1 MESIELPN
9 RKLHNRFAEALGI
22 DRELADLVNKR
33 MDQPSKWLGPSH
45 RRVRHDIPYA
55 VKMAFEISQ
64 EQNLN
69 KSKSKSEV
77 LPVDVMKAYG
87 VHVLL
92 DTASLNPS
100 IRKMFKI
107 MEALSD

>member
-1 MESIELPN
+1 LPN
-9 RKLHNRFAEALGI
+9 RKLHNRFAESLGI
-22 DRELADLVNKR
+22 DREIADAVNRR
-33 MDQPSKWLGPSH
+33 MDQPSKWLGPSYL
-45 RRVRHDIPYA
+45 RVRHDIPYA

-69 KSKSKSEV
+69 SKKLKRQI

-92 DTASLNPS
+92 DTTSLSPS
-100 IRKMFKI
+100 MRGIFKI
-107 MEALSD
+107 MEALTD

>member
-1 MESIELPN
+1 MESLELPN

-45 RRVRHDIPYA
+45 RRVRHDILYA

-64 EQNLN
+64 ERNL
-69 KSKSKSEV
+69 KRSKREV
-77 LPVDVMKAYG
+77 LPADVMKAYG
-87 VHVLL
+87 VHILL
-92 DTASLNPS
+92 DTASLSPS
-100 IRKMFKI
+100 IRKIFKI

>member
-1 MESIELPN
+1 LPN

-55 VKMAFEISQ
+55 VKMAIEISQ
-64 EQNLN
+64 EQNLK
-69 KSKSKSEV
+69 KSKREV
-77 LPVDVMKAYG
+77 LPADVMKAYG

-92 DTASLNPS
+92 DTASLSPY

-107 MEALSD
+107 MEALTD

>member
-9 RKLHNRFAEALGI
+9 HKLHNRFAEALGI

-45 RRVRHDIPYA
+45 RRVRHDIPYG
-55 VKMAFEISQ
+55 VKMALEISQ
-64 EQNLN
+64 EQNL
-69 KSKSKSEV
+69 KTKTKHEV
-77 LPVDVMKAYG
+77 FPVDVMKAYG

-92 DTASLNPS
+92 DTASLSPS

-107 MEALSD
+107 MEAMTD